1 MLTRVS
7 SSTPS
12 QLNRPLL
19 RGGVPLP
26 RSPSSHFLI
35 FQPGACAGLHRHWRT
50 AMTDDT
56 STPSSGFE
64 SASWI
69 LRDQE
74 FVRLCVSTL
83 SDNKTALFD
92 ALASARIDT
101 VEVTF
106 NGYADEGQIDGAVAD
121 GEGGDT
127 DLQSIEVEIA
137 RVDWGNQIVTRQTL
151 SVKDAIEQLVHD
163 LLEQT
168 YFGWQ
173 DNQGA
178 YGEFLF
184 DVVARSITLNFNE
197 RIETSEYTQ
206 HVF

>member
-1 MLTRVS
+1 
-7 SSTPS
+7 
-12 QLNRPLL
+12 
-19 RGGVPLP
+19 
-26 RSPSSHFLI
+26 
-35 FQPGACAGLHRHWRT
+35 
-50 AMTDDT
+50 MTDDT